1 MVTLA
6 DIQRA
11 HERLQAHLTPTPL
24 VPAPAL
30 GAHAWLKLEN
40 QNLTGAFKIRGALNA
55 VLSLSDGARAQGVVA
70 ASSGNHAGALAYA
83 CHLAGVT
90 LKLVVP
96 SHTPQ
101 AKLNNIRR
109 WGADVDTTSANYDEA
124 EARARR
130 IEADEGRAF
139 ISPYNDAW
147 VIAGAGTIGL
157 EIVAQLPDV
166 GRVVVCVGGGGLV
179 SGVGTAIKALRPSC
193 EVVGV
198 CAESAPAMYNH
209 MHNARL
215 PENWETLAEALSGD
229 IEAGSLT
236 LAIAPRV
243 VDRLLLASEAHI
255 AQAMRFLQEACG
267 QIAEGG
273 GSVGVA
279 ACLAGALL
287 LDSTPTAIIVSGG
300 NVDRA

>member
-1 MVTLA
+1 MVTLG
-6 DIQRA
+6 DIQSA
-11 HERLQAHLTPTPL
+11 QERLRAHLTPTPL

-30 GAHAWLKLEN
+30 GARVWLKLEN
-40 QNLTGAFKIRGALNA
+40 QNLTGSFKIRGALNA
-55 VLSLSDGARAQGVVA
+55 VLVLSDEARSRGVVA

-83 CHLAGVT
+83 CQLAGVA
-90 LKLVVP
+90 LKLYVP

-109 WGADVDTTSANYDEA
+109 WGADVDTASANYDEA
-124 EARARR
+124 EARARHT
-130 IEADEGRAF
+130 EADEGRAF

-157 EIVAQLPDV
+157 DILAQLPDV
-166 GRVVVCVGGGGLV
+166 ARVVVCVGGGGLV
-179 SGVGTAIKALRPSC
+179 SGVGTALKALRPSC

-209 MHNARL
+209 LYQAHL
-215 PENWETLAEALSGD
+215 PENWQTLAEALSGD

-236 LAIAPRV
+236 LEIAPRV
-243 VDRLLLASEAHI
+243 LDRLLLVSEAHI

-267 QIAEGG
+267 QTAEGG

-279 ACLAGALL
+279 ACLSGVLKLDGA
-287 LDSTPTAIIVSGG
+287 PTAVIVSGG
-300 NVDRA
+300 NVDSV